1 MKREQTKGN
10 THSSVSN
17 HQHLGQPRR
26 IDIVESIRMAST
38 TLVANKLR
46 SGLTMLGIIIGN
58 ASVIAMVGIGQG
70 AQKLASEQFEA
81 LGPNLLFVIPG
92 SRKTRRLRF
101 ETPKTLVFEDAKAIA
116 SQVRA
121 IAKAAP
127 ELRAPQLI
135 TYRNKNTQSQV
146 TGTTSEFLSVRNFEM
161 AQGRFITE
169 LDLKRNNQIT
179 VLGPELAE
187 QLFGKQNPIG
197 KQLRIKNASFQIV
210 GIMKAKGTTLGT
222 NQDDVAYV
230 PITTMANRLV
240 GNTSPYGLQVSLIAV
255 SAKDKDRIGAA
266 QFQIENLLR
275 LRHKITNED
284 DFFVRTQKDIL
295 GIVNTI
301 TGALTL
307 MLGAIASISLLVGG
321 IGVMNIMLVSVTER
335 TSEIGL
341 RKAIG
346 ATEQDILIQ
355 FMIEAV
361 ILSAAGG
368 IIGTL
373 IGVGGVLL
381 VGAVTSLS
389 TSISPGVILLA
400 VSVSGGI
407 GLFFGILPAQRAAK
421 LDPIVALRSA

>member
-1 MKREQTKGN
+1 
-10 THSSVSN
+10 
-17 HQHLGQPRR
+17 
-26 IDIVESIRMAST
+26 MAST
-38 TLVANKLR
+38 TLIANKLR

-81 LGPNLLFVIPG
+81 LGPNVLFVIPG
-92 SRKTRRLRF
+92 SNETRRSSF
-101 ETPKTLVFEDAKAIA
+101 ATPKTLVFADAKAIA

-121 IAKAAP
+121 VAEVAP
-127 ELRAPQLI
+127 EIRAQQLI
-135 TYRNKNTQSQV
+135 TYRNKNTQSAV
-146 TGTTSEFLSVRNFEM
+146 VGTTPEFLSVRNFEVTK
-161 AQGRFITE
+161 GRFITE
-169 LDLKRNNQIT
+169 LDLKRNKQIA
-179 VLGPELAE
+179 VLGPELAA
-187 QLFGKQNPIG
+187 QLFGAENPIG
-197 KQLRIKNASFQIV
+197 KQLRIKNGSFQIV

-222 NQDDVAYV
+222 NQDVRAYV
-230 PITTMANRLV
+230 PLTTMSNRLV
-240 GNTSPYGLQVSLIAV
+240 GNTSPYGMQVSLISV
-255 SAKDKDRIGAA
+255 SAKDEGNPGEA

-275 LRHKITNED
+275 LRHKITDED

-295 GIVNTI
+295 SIVNTI
-301 TGALTL
+301 TGALTI

-346 ATEQDILIQ
+346 ATEQDILVQ

-368 IIGTL
+368 IVGTL

-381 VGAVTSLS
+381 IGAVTPLS
-389 TSISPGVILLA
+389 TSISTGAILLA

-407 GLFFGILPAQRAAK
+407 GLFFGVVPARRAAK

>member
-1 MKREQTKGN
+1 VKLEEAKAN
-10 THSSVSN
+10 TNSSVVS
-17 HQHLGQPRR
+17 HQHLGKSRR
-26 IDIVESIRMAST
+26 IDIFESIKMAAN
-38 TLVANKLR
+38 TLIANKLR

-58 ASVIAMVGIGQG
+58 ASVIAMIGIGEG

-81 LGPNLLFVIPG
+81 LGPNVLFVIPG
-92 SRKTRRLRF
+92 SQETRRLKF
-101 ETPKTLVFEDAKAIA
+101 ETPKTLVFADAKAIA

-121 IAKAAP
+121 VAEAAP
-127 ELRAPQLI
+127 EIRAPQLI
-135 TYRNKNTQSQV
+135 TYRNKNTQSV
-146 TGTTSEFLSVRNFEM
+146 VVGTAPEFLSVRSFEV
-161 AQGRFITE
+161 ARGRFITE
-169 LDLKRNNQIT
+169 LDLKRNNQIA

-187 QLFGKQNPIG
+187 QMFGKQNPIG
-197 KQLRIKNASFQIV
+197 KQLRIKNVSFQIV
-210 GIMKAKGTTLGT
+210 GLMKAKGTVLGT
-222 NQDDVAYV
+222 NQDDLAYV
-230 PITTMANRLV
+230 PLTTMSNRLV
-240 GNTSPYGLQVSLIAV
+240 GNTSPYGMEVSLISI
-255 SAKDKDRIGAA
+255 SAKDQDSIGAA

-275 LRHKITNED
+275 LRHKITGED

-295 GIVNTI
+295 VIVNTV

-346 ATEQDILIQ
+346 ATEQDILVQ

-368 IIGTL
+368 ILGTL

-381 VGAVTSLS
+381 VGALSSLS

-407 GLFFGILPAQRAAK
+407 GLFFGVLPARRAAK
-421 LDPIVALRSA
+421 LDPIVALRTA

>member
-1 MKREQTKGN
+1 MT
-10 THSSVSN
+10 V
-17 HQHLGQPRR
+17 
-26 IDIVESIRMAST
+26 DFVESITMAST
-38 TLVANKLR
+38 TLIANKLR

-81 LGPNLLFVIPG
+81 LGPNVLFVIPG
-92 SRKTRRLRF
+92 SNETRRSSF
-101 ETPKTLVFEDAKAIA
+101 ATPKTLVFADAKAIA

-121 IAKAAP
+121 VAEVAP
-127 ELRAPQLI
+127 EIRAQQLI
-135 TYRNKNTQSQV
+135 TYRNKNTQSAV
-146 TGTTSEFLSVRNFEM
+146 VGTTPEFLSVRNFEVTK
-161 AQGRFITE
+161 GRFITE
-169 LDLKRNNQIT
+169 LDLKRNKQIA
-179 VLGPELAE
+179 VLGPELAA
-187 QLFGKQNPIG
+187 QLFGAENPIG
-197 KQLRIKNASFQIV
+197 KQLRIKNGSFQIV

-222 NQDDVAYV
+222 NQDVRAYV
-230 PITTMANRLV
+230 PLTTMSNRLV
-240 GNTSPYGLQVSLIAV
+240 GNTSPYGMQVSLISV
-255 SAKDKDRIGAA
+255 SAKDEGNPGEA

-275 LRHKITNED
+275 LRHKITDED

-295 GIVNTI
+295 SIVNTI
-301 TGALTL
+301 TGALTI

-346 ATEQDILIQ
+346 ATEQDILVQ

-368 IIGTL
+368 IVGTL

-381 VGAVTSLS
+381 IGAVTPLS
-389 TSISPGVILLA
+389 TSISTGAILLA

-407 GLFFGILPAQRAAK
+407 GLFFGVVPARRAAK